1 MRNLLRNLVGRLFGF
16 EEEIAGLRDKVREL
30 SWDDAYGMYTRPAF
44 LQFAQVMPRGRRI
57 VAFIDLDNIH
67 RLDQELGYTEVDR
80 RIKASFSM
88 SFRRSDVVARWYSGD
103 EIVILFDAE
112 RIGAERKMDE
122 LAASSRRQGMG
133 FKYEVG
139 VWDVGKEPVEDVVDE
154 LARKVVMQ
162 KSMAEER

>member
-1 MRNLLRNLVGRLFGF
+1 
-16 EEEIAGLRDKVREL
+16 
-30 SWDDAYGMYTRPAF
+30 
-44 LQFAQVMPRGRRI
+44 
-57 VAFIDLDNIH
+57 
-67 RLDQELGYTEVDR
+67 
-80 RIKASFSM
+80 
-88 SFRRSDVVARWYSGD
+88 
-103 EIVILFDAE
+103 
-112 RIGAERKMDE
+112 MDE